1 MPQPKA
7 ALFRSLGRWLLSMRG
22 KGIRVNVLQP
32 GPVETD
38 MLKQTDGFRSAQ
50 FLTEMPQGCLVDAI
64 SVASMA
70 VFLLSE
76 KAKSITGSMVNVDGG
91 YTL

>member
-1 MPQPKA
+1 
-7 ALFRSLGRWLLSMRG
+7 
-22 KGIRVNVLQP
+22 
-32 GPVETD
+32 